1 MTNHDQIVR
10 RFVEKAGLPDS
21 DSLKGDDYI
30 QVGHRSGYGSLVID
44 TIYSYGRHFPLAR
57 IMPSASGDPRGWWL
71 LNGDTYSVSTTRHQN
86 LVRAAV
92 KDTGLPVMIV
102 SFDALRQAD
111 IRQNTITPVEI
122 LPDRYT
128 WEPRVSSLPPGELA
142 LSDDSHNRNWQQ
154 RLSDRKWTYE
164 AKVHHLGEAVFR
176 AEYAYDTRIELP
188 YLDLEHNLR
197 IPAKWEHRSGTA
209 YFISAFDENEPGF
222 GLYFMAQLPD
232 DAEPTTV
239 AEAREC
245 LKPGG
250 VRSAEAQGQHV
261 LRQGDVF
268 GIPVPWP
275 TRDLPG
281 PSERSAYVLG
291 VNHVVTEVRKR
302 DGLTYGRGYMRHRPQ
317 ESWRQPEHR
326 RVKLGD
332 GRTWHLLVRNTV
344 PDGRSWSMGG
354 DVD

>member
-30 QVGHRSGYGSLVID
+30 RIRHHSGYGSSVID
-44 TIYSYGRHFPLAR
+44 TVYSYGWHFPLAR
-57 IMPSASGDPRGWWL
+57 IMPLASGDPRGWWL

-102 SFDALRQAD
+102 SFDALRQAG

-128 WEPRVSSLPPGELA
+128 WEPRISSLPPGELA
-142 LSDDSHNRNWQQ
+142 LSDDRFNRNWQQ

-164 AKVHHLGEAVFR
+164 AHMHHLGEAVFR
-176 AEYAYDTRIELP
+176 AEYTQRVP
-188 YLDLEHNLR
+188 RVLENGEWRYPPDIH
-197 IPAKWEHRSGTA
+197 GTA
-209 YFISAFDENEPGF
+209 YFLSAFDENEPGF
-222 GLYFMAQLPD
+222 GLYFLAQLPEG
-232 DAEPTTV
+232 AEPTTV

-250 VRSAEAQGQHV
+250 VRVAEAQGHEV

-268 GIPVPWP
+268 AIPVPWS
-275 TRDLPG
+275 TRDFPG
-281 PSERSAYVLG
+281 PSERSAYVLD

-332 GRTWHLLVRNTV
+332 GSTWYLLVRNTV